1 VTIGAPKS
9 PTAEAYRTLRSNI
22 RFALFDQPAKSF
34 VVCSAGAGEGKSL
47 TAANLAVACAQ
58 GGDAVILVD
67 TDLRRPV
74 LHRLFK
80 SEASPGLT
88 NALVGE
94 QTPPE
99 VLHDTAV
106 PGLRLLPT
114 GPLPPNPAELL
125 DSQQM
130 DEVIAQLSSEADI
143 IILDSPPALMLTDA
157 GILASKVD
165 RTIVVAEAGQIT
177 ERAFADLMRIFEY
190 ARADVLG
197 VVLNK
202 LRVGAG
208 DYYYYYYSYYDYDEA
223 DRRPTAE
230 AGGGRLE
237 TGNDEPPRC

>member
-1 VTIGAPKS
+1 M
-9 PTAEAYRTLRSNI
+9 
-22 RFALFDQPAKSF
+22 
-34 VVCSAGAGEGKSL
+34 
-47 TAANLAVACAQ
+47 
-58 GGDAVILVD
+58 
-67 TDLRRPV
+67 
-74 LHRLFK
+74 
-80 SEASPGLT
+80 
-88 NALVGE
+88 
-94 QTPPE
+94 
-99 VLHDTAV
+99 

-143 IILDSPPALMLTDA
+143 IILDSPPALMLADA

-165 RTIVVAEAGQIT
+165 RTIVVAEAGQLT
-177 ERAFADLMRIFEY
+177 ARAFADLMRIFEY
-190 ARADVLG
+190 ARANVLG

-208 DYYYYYYSYYDYDEA
+208 DYYYYYYSYYDYDEG

-237 TGNDEPPRC
+237 TGNDEPPGC